1 MQEQPKIK
9 TPEEILAEKKA
20 AFEKEPDRFI
30 DMKEIVFCAVRDP
43 SGGIAHYTGSAR
55 RTQYNLTKSECQYQ
69 IDKILREMDALKEK
83 KKRGII
89 NPFSKKTGAFGKT
102 HN

>member
-9 TPEEILAEKKA
+9 TPEERLAEKKA
-20 AFEKEPDRFI
+20 AFEKEPDRFV
-30 DMKEIVFCAVRDP
+30 DMADIVFCAVRDT
-43 SGGIAHYTGSAR
+43 SGGISHYVGSAR

-69 IDKILREMDALKEK
+69 IDKILREMDVLKEK
-83 KKRGII
+83 KGGII
-89 NPFSKKTGAFGKT
+89 NPFAKKTGAFGKT